1 MYIGAAHRAAR
12 RPQFAVSRPQAA
24 CRGSRVAG
32 PPWDMCDSPFI
43 SLGKSHKFP
52 TGRPR
57 GALYEPRATS
67 HEPRAMSHEP
77 RATSHE
83 PRATSHEPRAMSHEP
98 LKKAL
103 SSQTTLFLSSLNI
116 TLDFTGT
123 KATSANINSFYFAVD
138 DSADTL
144 DIRFPGF
151 FRFQVGMADI
161 HAAHCSFT
169 TDFAKVCH
177 WLHLPAPSQYNI

>member
-12 RPQFAVSRPQAA
+12 RPQFAGRSSQLAGRRPHVGARAWRARPGICAIPRSFRWGNHTNSQ
-24 CRGSRVAG
+24 RVAHVA
-32 PPWDMCDSPFI
+32 PS
-43 SLGKSHKFP
+43 
-52 TGRPR
+52 TN
-57 GALYEPRATS
+57 
-67 HEPRAMSHEP
+67 HEP
-77 RATSHE
+77 RAT
-83 PRATSHEPRAMSHEP
+83 SHEP

>member
-1 MYIGAAHRAAR
+1 MYVGAAHRAAR
-12 RPQFAVSRPQAA
+12 RPQAACRCSHVASSLRICAIPRSVVGTAVRRPQTA
-24 CRGSRVAG
+24 CRGSHVAS
-32 PPWDMCDSPFI
+32 PPRDMCDSPFI

-57 GALYEPRATS
+57 GDPYEPRAT
-67 HEPRAMSHEP
+67 
-77 RATSHE
+77 
-83 PRATSHEPRAMSHEP
+83 
-98 LKKAL
+98 KKAL

>member
-57 GALYEPRATS
+57 GALYEPRATI
-67 HEPRAMSHEP
+67 HD
-77 RATSHE
+77 
-83 PRATSHEPRAMSHEP
+83 P

>member
-1 MYIGAAHRAAR
+1 MTA
-12 RPQFAVSRPQAA
+12 S
-24 CRGSRVAG
+24 
-32 PPWDMCDSPFI
+32 
-43 SLGKSHKFP
+43 
-52 TGRPR
+52 
-57 GALYEPRATS
+57 
-67 HEPRAMSHEP
+67 
-77 RATSHE
+77 
-83 PRATSHEPRAMSHEP
+83 
-98 LKKAL
+98 
-103 SSQTTLFLSSLNI
+103 FLSSLNI

-177 WLHLPAPSQYNI
+177 WLHLPAASQYNI

>member
-57 GALYEPRATS
+57 GALYELRTT
-67 HEPRAMSHEP
+67 SHEP

-83 PRATSHEPRAMSHEP
+83 PRATNHEP

>member
-12 RPQFAVSRPQAA
+12 RPQFAGRSSQLAGRRPHVGARAWRARPGICAIPRSFRWGNHTNSQ
-24 CRGSRVAG
+24 RVAHVA
-32 PPWDMCDSPFI
+32 PS
-43 SLGKSHKFP
+43 
-52 TGRPR
+52 
-57 GALYEPRATS
+57 TS
-67 HEPRAMSHEP
+67 YEP

-83 PRATSHEPRAMSHEP
+83 PRATSHEPRATSHEP

>member
-1 MYIGAAHRAAR
+1 MCDY
-12 RPQFAVSRPQAA
+12 PVSCRERRPQAA
-24 CRGSRVAG
+24 CRGSHVAS
-32 PPWDMCDSPFI
+32 PPRICAIPRSVVGTAVRRPHVGARAWRAHPEYVRFPVHFVGEITQIPNGSPTWR
-43 SLGKSHKFP
+43 L
-52 TGRPR
+52 
-57 GALYEPRATS
+57 LRAT
-67 HEPRAMSHEP
+67 
-77 RATSHE
+77 
-83 PRATSHEPRAMSHEP
+83 SHEP

>member
-1 MYIGAAHRAAR
+1 
-12 RPQFAVSRPQAA
+12 
-24 CRGSRVAG
+24 
-32 PPWDMCDSPFI
+32 MCDSPFSCRDRRPYVGARTWRARSGI
-43 SLGKSHKFP
+43 CVITRSVCWGNHTNSQRVAHVAPP
-52 TGRPR
+52 T
-57 GALYEPRATS
+57 
-67 HEPRAMSHEP
+67 SHEP

-83 PRATSHEPRAMSHEP
+83 PRATSHEP

>member
-12 RPQFAVSRPQAA
+12 RPQFAGRSSQAA

-57 GALYEPRATS
+57 GALYELRT
-67 HEPRAMSHEP
+67 
-77 RATSHE
+77 T
-83 PRATSHEPRAMSHEP
+83 SHEP